1 MTKLTDKQ
9 IRWICKDVVD
19 VGEYDKLWVSRH
31 YGVSV
36 RRVAQLVKKRK
47 RCRYEREPTFSL
59 VHGDW
64 HRKTEE
70 HPHAIV

>member
-9 IRWICKDVVD
+9 IRWICKVVVD

-36 RRVAQLVKKRK
+36 RRVEHLVKIYRD
-47 RCRYEREPTFSL
+47 TGNILS
-59 VHGDW
+59 
-64 HRKTEE
+64 
-70 HPHAIV
+70 